1 VSFSPSHLLASM
13 SDFPDFS
20 SYGYQVSKEL
30 GSNRA
35 GGRVTY
41 LATQTSAATHP
52 EPGREIAQRQ
62 PATGQCETVVIK
74 EFQFARSSGGWS
86 GYDAYSREIEVL
98 RGLEHP
104 GIPKYL
110 DSFQTESG
118 FCMVQ
123 EYKEALPL
131 SVNRSFSPDNV
142 QKIAISALEILVY
155 LQNRMPPVIHRDLK
169 PENILVDDQMNVYI
183 VDFGFA
189 RVGDGE
195 VGVSSVIKGTLG
207 FMPPE
212 QLFNRQLSE
221 ASDLYGLGVTLIC
234 LLTKTRS
241 DDIGN
246 LVDISYRVSFKHLV
260 PKLSIHWQNWLEK
273 MVEPKVKDRFAS
285 AAAALA
291 AMPTT
296 PLRLPEVRFSHSH
309 LSFKASKLGEPLTQT
324 ITLSNLVPDTLLEG
338 RWEVAP
344 HASDPPHTP
353 DTHAWIAIQPTRFS
367 GNQVSCQISVNT
379 RKLMAER
386 SYHRTLMLHTN
397 SYPETYSLEI
407 QVKTAPLP
415 IRSLQLPYR
424 YLGLLLLGFGIT
436 AWVLGFMLF
445 MLSTILNDP
454 TTVSFGA
461 LIGAAV
467 GFQVAAWMLSS
478 ADSVVGATTAVLAGT
493 GMGAVALICA
503 VGLGITIT
511 PTALPAGLV
520 LGLISGVLT
529 GVALGRS
536 VEQLIELGLSQ
547 MLSIGIALF
556 TAAAGVC
563 AGFYLVPNL
572 FTPMLTAVAMGVG
585 TIWVTL
591 VAYLPLQH
599 KKLITAYRQH
609 ENNLIKP

>member
-1 VSFSPSHLLASM
+1 M
-13 SDFPDFS
+13 
-20 SYGYQVSKEL
+20 
-30 GSNRA
+30 
-35 GGRVTY
+35 TY
-41 LATQTSAATHP
+41 LATRSSHP
-52 EPGREIAQRQ
+52 SHSGKAGNQSKPDLSEPDLS
-62 PATGQCETVVIK
+62 ETVVIK

-104 GIPKYL
+104 GIPRYL
-110 DSFQTESG
+110 DSFQTEAG

-123 EYKEALPL
+123 EYKNALPL
-131 SVNRSFSPDNV
+131 SVNRSFNPDEV
-142 QKIAISALEILVY
+142 QKIAVAALEILVY

-169 PENILVDDQMNVYI
+169 PENILVDDQMNVSI

-212 QLFNRQLSE
+212 QLFNRQLTE

-234 LLTKTRS
+234 LLTKTKS

-296 PLRLPEVRFSHSH
+296 PLRLPEARFSHSQ
-309 LSFKASKLGEPLTQT
+309 LSFQASKLGDHLTQT
-324 ITLSNLVPDTLLEG
+324 IQIANLVPDTLLEG
-338 RWEVAP
+338 RWEVAS

-353 DTHAWIAIQPTRFS
+353 NSHAWISIQPTQFS
-367 GNQVSCQISVNT
+367 SNQVNCQISVNT

-386 SYHRTLMLHTN
+386 SYHRTLLLHTN

-424 YLGLLLLGFGIT
+424 YLGILFLGFGIT
-436 AWVLGFMLF
+436 GWILGFVLF
-445 MLSTILNDP
+445 MLSTILSDS
-454 TTVSFGA
+454 TTVGFGA
-461 LIGAAV
+461 ILGAAV
-467 GFQVAAWMLSS
+467 GFQLAAWMLSS
-478 ADSVVGATTAVLAGT
+478 AESAVGATAAVLAGT
-493 GMGAVALICA
+493 VMGAAALVCA
-503 VGLGITIT
+503 VGTSLTIAV
-511 PTALPAGLV
+511 TALPAGLM
-520 LGLISGVLT
+520 LGLISGVLA
-529 GVALGRS
+529 GIALGRS
-536 VEQLIELGLSQ
+536 IEQLLELGLTQ
-547 MLSIGIALF
+547 LLSTGIALF
-556 TAAAGVC
+556 TAATGVC

-572 FTPMLTAVAMGVG
+572 FNPLLTAVALTVG
-585 TIWVTL
+585 TVWSTL

-609 ENNLIKP
+609 EHH